1 MAYALRVIR
10 LMLVLLHHAAA
21 ARWLSGRWPLALAV
35 GSMIFMT
42 PRVRGSKGR
51 VPGVCGAL
59 WA

>member
-1 MAYALRVIR
+1 MAHALRVMR

-21 ARWLSGRWPLALAV
+21 ARWLSALAV

-42 PRVRGSKGR
+42 PRTGWQGTW
-51 VPGVCGAL
+51 GMWG